1 MEQPEPIMQE
11 KAVVQGV
18 SGPALVRYVLP
29 ESDLSM
35 DASGTETLNNI
46 RDLFETA
53 IQPEDREQLAALFRL
68 ATELAEVPESAG
80 PDRANTGRERPVGE
94 PYRLTLERHSRSS
107 TERLCRFSSGGM
119 VTS

>member
-1 MEQPEPIMQE
+1 MQE

-18 SGPALVRYVLP
+18 SGPALVQYVLP

-53 IQPEDREQLAALFRL
+53 IQLAALFRL
-68 ATELAEVPESAG
+68 ATELAEVQNLLDRIEQTPEGKDLSES
-80 PDRANTGRERPVGE
+80 PTG
-94 PYRLTLERHSRSS
+94 
-107 TERLCRFSSGGM
+107 
-119 VTS
+119 

>member
-1 MEQPEPIMQE
+1 MQE

-18 SGPALVRYVLP
+18 SGPALVQYVLP

-53 IQPEDREQLAALFRL
+53 IQPEDREQLAK
-68 ATELAEVPESAG
+68 TPKVS
-80 PDRANTGRERPVGE
+80 V
-94 PYRLTLERHSRSS
+94 
-107 TERLCRFSSGGM
+107 CRK
-119 VTS
+119 

>member
-1 MEQPEPIMQE
+1 MQE

-18 SGPALVRYVLP
+18 SGPALVQYILP

-68 ATELAEVPESAG
+68 ATELAEVLNLLDRIEQTPEGKDLSES
-80 PDRANTGRERPVGE
+80 PTG
-94 PYRLTLERHSRSS
+94 
-107 TERLCRFSSGGM
+107 
-119 VTS
+119 

>member
-1 MEQPEPIMQE
+1 MQE

-53 IQPEDREQLAALFRL
+53 IQPEDPGTAGCPLSPLPLSWQRSQNLLDRIEQ
-68 ATELAEVPESAG
+68 TPEGKDLSES
-80 PDRANTGRERPVGE
+80 PTG
-94 PYRLTLERHSRSS
+94 
-107 TERLCRFSSGGM
+107 
-119 VTS
+119 

>member
-1 MEQPEPIMQE
+1 MQE

-18 SGPALVRYVLP
+18 SGPALVQYVLP

-68 ATELAEVPESAG
+68 ATELAEVQNLLDRIEQTPEGKDLSEG
-80 PDRANTGRERPVGE
+80 PTG
-94 PYRLTLERHSRSS
+94 
-107 TERLCRFSSGGM
+107 
-119 VTS
+119 